1 MLQGDDL
8 VHDFCLLIPSEALPG
23 LGYSETITVDPLT
36 KRFLPYR
43 VPRGEVGMA
52 FLKRV
57 FGG

>member
-1 MLQGDDL
+1 MDDL